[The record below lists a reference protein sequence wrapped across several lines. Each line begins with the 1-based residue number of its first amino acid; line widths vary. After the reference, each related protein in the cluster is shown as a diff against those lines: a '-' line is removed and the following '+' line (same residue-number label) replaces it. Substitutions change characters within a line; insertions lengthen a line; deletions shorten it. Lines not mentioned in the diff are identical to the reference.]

1 MTSYHTVYFANELT
15 RRFSSDNI
23 EKLSSIMADAKVD
36 LNPHQVEAALFAF
49 KSPLSKGAILADEVG
64 LGKTIEAGLV
74 ISQKW
79 AERKRKIL
87 VIAPANLRKQWSLEL
102 AEKFY
107 LSSFILE
114 SKSFNEE
121 IKKGILNP
129 FAQDEIIICSYQFA
143 ASKAAYLSAI
153 SWDLVVIDEAHRLRN
168 VYKPGNKTANTLKQA
183 LQGAPIIMLTATPLQ
198 NSLLEAYGLVSFI
211 DPHTFGDQKSFK
223 MQFIKPDDLRYEE
236 LRKRL
241 APVCHRT
248 LRKQVLEYIKYT
260 NRIAITRKFEP
271 SDAEEKLYELVSE
284 YLRRKKI
291 YALPQSQRTLM
302 TLILRK
308 LLSSSTFA
316 IAGTLEALG
325 GKLKSILPQVES
337 SSLEDFI
344 ASDYECFGEYV
355 DEESDDED
363 ERDKRVFTP
372 EEIEEIHAEIKSLE
386 EFATLAHSIKSNS
399 KGEALLEALKQGFEK
414 LIELGANQKA
424 IIFTESMRTQN
435 YVKDILEQNGFEG
448 KVVLFNGSNSDKESK
463 EIYKNWIIKNSGTDK
478 ITGSKSADLR
488 AALVEY
494 FRDDAVIMIA
504 TEAAAEGI
512 NLQFCSLVV
521 NYDMPWNPQRIEQRI
536 GRCHRYGQKHD
547 VVVVNFL
554 NVKNEADVRVY
565 ELLDKKFQLFDGVFG
580 ASDEILGA
588 IESGVD
594 FEKRIAEIYQNCRT
608 SKEID
613 DSFNDLQSEL
623 EEQIA
628 QSMVETRQ
636 KLFENFDE
644 EVHEKL
650 KINLRKS
657 RDFLNKREELLWQI
671 TKYTL
676 GGYADFDDKNKNFDI
691 KSDIPFVLS
700 PLGKYSLHKND
711 EEHAHIYREGRPL
724 AKAVLEFA
732 LSLAPPPVE
741 LVFDYGASKKKI
753 SILEP
758 YIGCSGFMRLS
769 LLTVSAFEDEDYP
782 VFCAVTDDGDELDE
796 ECAKRLFSLDAKES
810 EPVQIAQSILK
821 VLDVMQL
828 AKKEAILGKIN
839 ERNSSFFEEEMEK
852 LENWAE
858 DVKKSLEI
866 KLKELDIDIK
876 TKKTETKKISNLE
889 KKLILQR
896 EIKELEKKRNDLRYN
911 LYSKQDEIDAG
922 KEKLISDIE
931 ARLAQKVEEKTVFE
945 IKWRVV

>member
-1 MTSYHTVYFANELT
+1 MTHHHVLYFAQELS

-23 EKLSSIMADAKVD
+23 EKFSASIASASVD

-107 LSSFILE
+107 LGSLILE

-121 IKKGILNP
+121 IKKGALSP
-129 FAQDEIIICSYQFA
+129 FVQNEIIICSYQFA
-143 ASKAAYLSAI
+143 TSKAPYLSSV

-211 DPHTFGDQKSFK
+211 DPYTFGDQKSFK
-223 MQFIKPDDLRYEE
+223 MQFVKPDDTRYEE

-271 SDAEEKLYELVSE
+271 SLAEEKLYELVSE

-291 YALPQSQRTLM
+291 YALPQSQRALM

-325 GKLKSILPQVES
+325 GKLKNILPQVES
-337 SSLEDFI
+337 PSLEEFI
-344 ASDYECFGEYV
+344 ASDYECFNEYM
-355 DEESDDED
+355 DEESEDEG
-363 ERDKRVFTP
+363 ERDKKVFTP
-372 EEIEEIHAEIKSLE
+372 EEIAEIQEEIRSLE

-399 KGEALLEALKQGFEK
+399 KGEALLEALKQGFDTLSE
-414 LIELGANQKA
+414 IGANQKA

-435 YVKDILEQNGFEG
+435 YVKNILEQNGFKG
-448 KVVLFNGSNSDKESK
+448 KVVLFNGSNNDKESK
-463 EIYKNWIIKNSGTDK
+463 EIYKNWTIKNSGTDK

-494 FRDDAVIMIA
+494 FRDEAVIMIA

-554 NVKNEADVRVY
+554 NIKNEADVRVY

-650 KINLRKS
+650 KINLKKS
-657 RDFLNKREELLWQI
+657 REFLNKREELLWQI
-671 TKYTL
+671 TKYAL
-676 GGYADFDDKNKNFDI
+676 MGYADFDDENKSFDI
-691 KSDIPFVLS
+691 KADVPFAPS
-700 PLGKYSLHKND
+700 QQGRYSLHKND
-711 EEHAHIYREGRPL
+711 EEHAHIYREGHPL

-732 LSLAPPPVE
+732 LSLDTPPVE
-741 LVFDYGASKKKI
+741 LVFDYGASNKKI

-758 YIGCSGFMRLS
+758 YIGHSGFLRLY
-769 LLTVSAFEDEDYP
+769 LLTVSAFEDEDYL
-782 VFCAVTDDGDELDE
+782 VFCAVSDNEEELDE
-796 ECAKRLFSLDAKES
+796 ECVKRLFSLDAKACEPAQIEHGIS
-810 EPVQIAQSILK
+810 EALENI
-821 VLDVMQL
+821 ML
-828 AKKEAILGKIN
+828 AKKESILGKIN
-839 ERNSSFFEEEMEK
+839 ERNSAFFEEEMEK

-896 EIKELEKKRNDLRYN
+896 EIKELEKKRSDLRYN

-931 ARLAQKVEEKTVFE
+931 DRLFQKIEEKIVFE
-945 IKWRVV
+945 IRWRVI

>member
-23 EKLSSIMADAKVD
+23 EKLSGIMADAKVD

-64 LGKTIEAGLV
+64 LGKTIEAGLA

-107 LSSFILE
+107 LGSFILE

-121 IKKGILNP
+121 VKKGALNP
-129 FAQDEIIICSYQFA
+129 FAQGEIIICSYQFA
-143 ASKAAYLSAI
+143 ASKAPYLSSV

-183 LQGAPIIMLTATPLQ
+183 LSGAPIIMLTATPLQ

-325 GKLKSILPQVES
+325 GKLKNILPQVKS
-337 SSLEDFI
+337 PSLEEFI
-344 ASDYECFGEYV
+344 ASDYECFGEYI
-355 DEESDDED
+355 DEESED
-363 ERDKRVFTP
+363 ENEEDKRVFTP
-372 EEIEEIHAEIKSLE
+372 EEIEEIHEEIKSLE
-386 EFATLAHSIKSNS
+386 EFAALAHSIKSNS
-399 KGEALLEALKQGFEK
+399 KGEALLEALKQGFGK
-414 LIELGANQKA
+414 LVELGANQKA

-435 YVKDILEQNGFEG
+435 YVKNILEQNGFKS
-448 KVVLFNGSNSDKESK
+448 KVVLFNGSNNDKESK
-463 EIYKNWIIKNSGTDK
+463 EIYKNWTIKNSGTDK

-488 AALVEY
+488 AALVER
-494 FRDDAVIMIA
+494 FRDEAVIMIA

-565 ELLDKKFQLFDGVFG
+565 ELLDEKFQLFDGVFG
-580 ASDEILGA
+580 ASDEILGV

-613 DSFNDLQSEL
+613 DYFNDLQSEL

-650 KINLRKS
+650 KINLKKS

-671 TKYTL
+671 TKYAL
-676 GGYADFDDKNKNFDI
+676 EGYADFDDKSKSFDI
-691 KSDIPFVLS
+691 KADVPFAS
-700 PLGKYSLHKND
+700 SQLGKYSLHKSD
-711 EEHAHIYREGRPL
+711 EGHAHIYREGHSL

-732 LSLAPPPVE
+732 LSLDAPSIE
-741 LVFDYGASKKKI
+741 LTFDYSGSNKKI

-758 YIGCSGFMRLS
+758 YIGRSGFMRLC

-782 VFCAVTDDGDELDE
+782 VFCAVTDEGEELDE
-796 ECAKRLFSLDAKES
+796 ECAKRLFSLDAKAC
-810 EPVQIAQSILK
+810 EPVQIGQGVSKA
-821 VLDVMQL
+821 LDDMQL
-828 AKKEAILGKIN
+828 AKKEAILGKVN
-839 ERNSSFFEEEMEK
+839 ERNSAFFEEEMEK

-931 ARLAQKVEEKTVFE
+931 ARLAQKVEEKIVFE
-945 IKWRVV
+945 IKWQII